1 MLLALCETVEDVQ
14 ASVRIARSHGIPL
27 SVRGGGHDWVGRALC
42 ADGLVIDLSGMR
54 QVSVDPHSRVATVA
68 GGAKVGDVVAAA
80 DAHGLIAVLGNCSP
94 VGMAGLTL
102 GGGYS
107 PLDGLYGLAADN
119 LLGAEMVLA
128 DGRRVT
134 TGPDEEP
141 ELFWAIRGGGG
152 NFGVVTSLRVQLHET
167 HHLLAGR
174 MVFSWSE
181 AETVMRHYVPFAAE
195 MPDELGA
202 SLFMASGP
210 DGQPAIL
217 STPIWNGDGLQGEKA
232 MKQLQS
238 LGKPQLAQ
246 FGPMTYAE
254 MLAPIDTWLAE
265 AEGCHWEMRTRS
277 LPALTPDSL
286 DAMVT
291 AASRKTSPYSAVG
304 WHHFHGAATRIPAE
318 ATAFGLRQEHFMVE
332 ILAAWEPG
340 RSDGAA
346 ERQWAQDLW
355 EDLAP
360 FALPGGYANLLAPQN
375 RGQARDAYGNN
386 GTRLRALKR
395 HFDPDGVFGSAIP
408 LPDDH

>member
-1 MLLALCETVEDVQ
+1 
-14 ASVRIARSHGIPL
+14 
-27 SVRGGGHDWVGRALC
+27 
-42 ADGLVIDLSGMR
+42 
-54 QVSVDPHSRVATVA
+54 
-68 GGAKVGDVVAAA
+68 
-80 DAHGLIAVLGNCSP
+80 
-94 VGMAGLTL
+94 
-102 GGGYS
+102 
-107 PLDGLYGLAADN
+107 
-119 LLGAEMVLA
+119 
-128 DGRRVT
+128 
-134 TGPDEEP
+134 
-141 ELFWAIRGGGG
+141 
-152 NFGVVTSLRVQLHET
+152 
-167 HHLLAGR
+167 
-174 MVFSWSE
+174 
-181 AETVMRHYVPFAAE
+181 
-195 MPDELGA
+195 
-202 SLFMASGP
+202 LFMASGP

-355 EDLAP
+355 ENLAP